1 MSTTFFCGQGREDNA
16 AFWCFYFVFVKPL
29 LSTTYFLLSPIP
41 QIHENTRPFPLPSCS
56 TLLEKGCNSQADCI
70 HFQGPP
76 FQFSITRT
84 LNIQIADLFSAFL
97 PWGGASSF
105 GRWLC
110 LYSTCQVPTCCSTG
124 DSRGGSSG
132 FWMFTL
138 VTLKL
143 KYYSVLVMV

>member
-1 MSTTFFCGQGREDNA
+1 MFLFCFCKTFT
-16 AFWCFYFVFVKPL
+16 FYYLFPSFP
-29 LSTTYFLLSPIP
+29 YSPNP
-41 QIHENTRPFPLPSCS
+41 WEYKPFPLPSCS
-56 TLLEKGCNSQADCI
+56 TLLEKGYNSQPDCI
-70 HFQGPP
+70 HYQGPP

-124 DSRGGSSG
+124 DSRAGSSG